1 MQTLLYKKIKT
12 ENIYTFAE
20 LKNEYEVEN
29 SCEIE
34 VDEDSMFQIIREH
47 IMNGEIELIF
57 NNDKVLKWC
66 NDYAYYVDADRGMT
80 QKEIDNS
87 IREIYLA
94 ITNKNDEQLIQSTMD
109 NIEDE
114 MLMERLQK
122 LLGR

>member
-20 LKNEYEVEN
+20 LKNEYEIEN
-29 SCEIE
+29 GCEIE

-94 ITNKNDEQLIQSTMD
+94 IINRNDEQLIQSTMD
-109 NIEDE
+109 NIEDK